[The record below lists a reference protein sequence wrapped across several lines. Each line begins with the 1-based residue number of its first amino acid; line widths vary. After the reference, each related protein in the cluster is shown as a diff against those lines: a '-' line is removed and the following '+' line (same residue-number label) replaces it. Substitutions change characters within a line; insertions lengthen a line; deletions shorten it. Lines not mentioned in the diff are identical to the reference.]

1 MANNNIWRVELALLW
16 NDYTW
21 STEVFDVP
29 YNEKKTDLE
38 NLNLFFGEHIA
49 TQPIY
54 SGVVTFA
61 VYNDAPE
68 DDEVEVR
75 R

>member
-1 MANNNIWRVELALLW
+1 MVKNEIWRVELALLW

-21 STEVFDVP
+21 TTETFDVP

-38 NLNLFFGEHIA
+38 NLNLFFGEHIV
-49 TQPIY
+49 TQPLY

-68 DDEVEVR
+68 DDGVEVSD
-75 R
+75 